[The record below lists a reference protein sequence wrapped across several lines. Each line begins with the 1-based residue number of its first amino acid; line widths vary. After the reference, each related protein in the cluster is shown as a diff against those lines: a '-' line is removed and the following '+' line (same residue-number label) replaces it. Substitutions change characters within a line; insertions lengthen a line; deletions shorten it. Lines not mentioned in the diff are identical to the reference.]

1 MCQVGFSVEPSISG
15 FLFAFLSYIPPSLGN
30 VFSINQRV
38 DLLIRIFYTNEMNT
52 TLDLIKKR
60 RSVRAFT
67 PKQIADSEIA
77 AIIEAGMYAPSGR
90 GDQSW
95 HFTVVQNTELL
106 YELSEAVKRIYASL
120 DNPFLQSQ
128 GKNEKYHVYYH
139 APTVII
145 ISGNQEAL
153 LPELDCA
160 GCVQTIRLA
169 AESLNIGSCWIS
181 GIDLLA
187 AVKER
192 CPALETLNIPD
203 GYKPYFSVALG
214 YKKNENLKAAPRKE
228 NNIHFIR

>member
-1 MCQVGFSVEPSISG
+1 
-15 FLFAFLSYIPPSLGN
+15 
-30 VFSINQRV
+30 
-38 DLLIRIFYTNEMNT
+38 MNN
-52 TLDLIKKR
+52 TLDIIKKR
-60 RSVRAFT
+60 RSIRSFK
-67 PKQIADSEIA
+67 PEQIADSEIA

-106 YELSEAVKRIYASL
+106 HELSEAVKRIYASL
-120 DNPFLQSQ
+120 HNPFLQSQ
-128 GKNEKYHVYYH
+128 GKNEKYHLYYH

-145 ISGNQEAL
+145 VSGNKEAL

-160 GCVQTIRLA
+160 VCVQNILLA

-187 AVKER
+187 ARQEG
-192 CPALETLNIPD
+192 CPVLEKLTIPD

-214 YKKNENLKAAPRKE
+214 FKKNENLKAAPRKG
-228 NNIHFIR
+228 NNINFIR